1 MRSTHFICYWSCCVV
16 FGMCRHSKR
25 VENSGNGS
33 ARAKT
38 VVDDSKQKQP
48 ALAILAEQQKGFEAD
63 WREQLRK
70 QLVAGTPGSPETISD
85 AIVTGMALFTVGGY
99 LVKADN
105 EHVDAFFQQQRILV
119 ARAQNDPRLCA
130 LLLNTPSAR
139 QDSIGEVPWLLQ
151 KPYSAQLPALQQSIA
166 QLVLDAQGKQPR
178 LLPPA
183 EAERFMQRHRQPD
196 GRKIRTAKS
205 GRDYEAML
213 NANAGPAIRCKG
225 LYELMETINL
235 QAPELRAQMVR
246 QFFGD

>member
-1 MRSTHFICYWSCCVV
+1 MRTTTYLVLVCCVV
-16 FGMCRHSKR
+16 LSACAGIPSALKTP
-25 VENSGNGS
+25 EADY
-33 ARAKT
+33 ARAKA

-119 ARAQNDPRLCA
+119 ARAQNDPQLCA
-130 LLLNTPSAR
+130 MLLNTPSAR

-183 EAERFMQRHRQPD
+183 EAERFMQR
-196 GRKIRTAKS
+196 TASQMGAKFGQQS
-205 GRDYEAML
+205 LQDYEAML

>member
-1 MRSTHFICYWSCCVV
+1 MRLTQFTVLFLVMLLSACAGIPSELKTP
-16 FGMCRHSKR
+16 
-25 VENSGNGS
+25 ETDL

-38 VVDDSKQKQP
+38 VVENSKKEQP
-48 ALAILAEQQKGFEAD
+48 ALAILAEQQKGFESD

-70 QLVAGTPGSPETISD
+70 QLVAGTPDSAETLSD

-105 EHVDAFFQQQRILV
+105 EHVDDFFQQQRILV
-119 ARAQNDPRLCA
+119 AQAQNDPRLCA

-139 QDSIGEVPWLLQ
+139 HDSIGEAPWLLQ
-151 KPYSAQLPALQQSIA
+151 KPYNAQLSALKQSII
-166 QLVLDAQGKQPR
+166 QLVMAAQGKQPR
-178 LLPPA
+178 ILPPA
-183 EAERFMQRHRQPD
+183 EAERFMQRIANQM
-196 GRKIRTAKS
+196 GAQFGQQS
-205 GRDYEAML
+205 LQDYEAML
-213 NANAGPAIRCKG
+213 NTNAGPAIRCKG

>member
-1 MRSTHFICYWSCCVV
+1 MHS
-16 FGMCRHSKR
+16 RHYIAFSLLLLL
-25 VENSGNGS
+25 S
-33 ARAKT
+33 ACAGIPNELKTPEADFTRANT
-38 VVDDSKQKQP
+38 VVDNSKKNQP
-48 ALAILAEQQKGFEAD
+48 ALAILAEQQNGFEAD

-105 EHVDAFFQQQRILV
+105 DRVDAFFQQQRILV
-119 ARAQNDPRLCA
+119 AQAQNDPRLCS

-139 QDSIGEVPWLLQ
+139 QDSIGEAPWLLK
-151 KPYSAQLPALQQSIA
+151 KPYSAQLPALQQSISK
-166 QLVLDAQGKQPR
+166 LVLDAQGKQPR

-183 EAERFMQRHRQPD
+183 EAERFMQR
-196 GRKIRTAKS
+196 TASQMGAKFGQQS
-205 GRDYEAML
+205 LKDYEAML

>member
-1 MRSTHFICYWSCCVV
+1 MRTTTYLVLVCCVV
-16 FGMCRHSKR
+16 LSACAGGPSTLKSPETEF
-25 VENSGNGS
+25 

-38 VVDDSKQKQP
+38 VVDVSKQKQP

-105 EHVDAFFQQQRILV
+105 KHVDAFFQQQRILV

-130 LLLNTPSAR
+130 MLLNTPSAR

-183 EAERFMQRHRQPD
+183 EAERFMQR
-196 GRKIRTAKS
+196 TASQMGAKFGQQS
-205 GRDYEAML
+205 LQDYEAML

>member
-1 MRSTHFICYWSCCVV
+1 MRTTTYLVLVCCVV
-16 FGMCRHSKR
+16 LSACAGIPSVLKTPETEF
-25 VENSGNGS
+25 

-38 VVDDSKQKQP
+38 VVDVSKQKQP

-183 EAERFMQRHRQPD
+183 EAERFMQR
-196 GRKIRTAKS
+196 TASQMGAKFGQQS
-205 GRDYEAML
+205 LQEYEAML

>member
-1 MRSTHFICYWSCCVV
+1 MQS
-16 FGMCRHSKR
+16 RHYIAFSLLLLLSACAGIPSELKTP
-25 VENSGNGS
+25 EADF

-70 QLVAGTPGSPETISD
+70 QLVAGTPGSAQAISD

-105 EHVDAFFQQQRILV
+105 DRVDAFFQQQRIL
-119 ARAQNDPRLCA
+119 AAQAQNDPRLCA

-139 QDSIGEVPWLLQ
+139 HDSFGEAPWLLQ

-166 QLVLDAQGKQPR
+166 QLVLDAQDKQPR

-183 EAERFMQRHRQPD
+183 DAEHFMQR
-196 GRKIRTAKS
+196 TASQMGAKFGQQS
-205 GRDYEAML
+205 LQDYEAML
-213 NANAGPAIRCKG
+213 NTNAGPAIRCKG

-246 QFFGD
+246 QFFGN